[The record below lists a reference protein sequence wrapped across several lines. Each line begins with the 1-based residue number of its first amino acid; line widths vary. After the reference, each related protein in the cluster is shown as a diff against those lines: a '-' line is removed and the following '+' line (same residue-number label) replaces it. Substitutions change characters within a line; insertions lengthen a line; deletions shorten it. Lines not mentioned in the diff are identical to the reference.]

1 MASWEADADLLHS
14 SGARHALILSRT
26 GSAVGQLA
34 EGIAQALAPRQIRIS
49 SAGLSQG
56 RLDPLVRRVLAELS
70 VSVADPHPKTLG
82 DVDTSDVQAIL
93 VVSEDDPTPPALRD
107 VLRVHWPL
115 PDPAAGGG
123 TAEEKLARYRAVR
136 NELRRRLIR
145 VFARELVGAVATGG
159 TTTSIGPASGGDLD
173 AIQRL
178 LVGSLLPSR
187 DVGGPRQRFIVASEN
202 GRLIGCAGL
211 QVAGQDGLVRSMA
224 VHWTRRNAGL
234 GSRLHE
240 RLLFEA
246 VLAGVRTLYV
256 VTSSAEDFFAGH
268 GFRKIAAQAVP
279 AELQASEEFTAFV
292 PGGSTVMSRPVS
304 PAAA

>member
-1 MASWEADADLLHS
+1 MSSWEADADLLHS
-14 SGARHALILSRT
+14 SGARHALILSKT
-26 GSAVGQLA
+26 SSALGQLA
-34 EGIAQALAPRQIRIS
+34 VGMARALAPRQVRIS
-49 SAGLSQG
+49 AACAGRG
-56 RLDPLVRRVLAELS
+56 RADPIARRVLAELS
-70 VSVADPHPKTLG
+70 VDFADQHPQALG
-82 DVDTSDVQAIL
+82 EVDTAGVQAIL
-93 VVSEDDPTPPALRD
+93 VVSEEDPTPPELRA

-123 TAEEKLARYRAVR
+123 TEEERLARYRAVR

-145 VFARELVGAVATGG
+145 VFARELVPTAATVG

-173 AIQRL
+173 GIKRL

-187 DVGGPRQRFIVASEN
+187 DVGGASQRFIVASEG

-234 GSRLHE
+234 GSKLHR

-246 VLAGVRTLYV
+246 ALAGVRTLYV
-256 VTSSAEDFFAGH
+256 VTTTAEDFFAGH
-268 GFRKIAAQAVP
+268 GFRKVAADAVP

-292 PGGSTVMSRPVS
+292 PGGSAVMTRPAS
-304 PAAA
+304 PA

>member
-1 MASWEADADLLHS
+1 MSSWEADADLLHS

-26 GSAVGQLA
+26 SSALGQLA
-34 EGIAQALAPRQIRIS
+34 EGIARALAPRQVRIS
-49 SAGLSQG
+49 SAAAERG
-56 RLDPLVRRVLAELS
+56 RVDPLAKRVLAELS
-70 VSVADPHPKTLG
+70 VDFGDEQPKALAE
-82 DVDTSDVQAIL
+82 VDTSDVRAIL
-93 VVSEDDPTPPALRD
+93 VVTEEDPTPPGLRD
-107 VLRVHWPL
+107 VVRVHWPL
-115 PDPAAGGG
+115 PDPAAEGG
-123 TAEEKLARYRAVR
+123 TEEQRLARYRAVR

-145 VFARELVGAVATGG
+145 VFARELVAATAAGGATI
-159 TTTSIGPASGGDLD
+159 SIGPACGGDLD
-173 AIQRL
+173 AIKRL

-187 DVGGPRQRFIVASEN
+187 DVGGTNQRFIVASEN

-256 VTSSAEDFFAGH
+256 VTTTAEDFFAGH
-268 GFRKIAAQAVP
+268 GFRKVAAHAVP
-279 AELQASEEFTAFV
+279 PQLQASEEFTAFV

-304 PAAA
+304 PA

>member
-1 MASWEADADLLHS
+1 MSSWEADADLLHS

-26 GSAVGQLA
+26 NSALGQLA
-34 EGIAQALAPRQIRIS
+34 GGIARALAPRQVRIS
-49 SAGLSQG
+49 TATAERG
-56 RLDPLVRRVLAELS
+56 RVDPLARRVLAELS
-70 VSVADPHPKTLG
+70 VDLADQQPKTL
-82 DVDTSDVQAIL
+82 DEVDTSDVRAIL
-93 VVSEDDPTPPALRD
+93 VVAEEDPTPPALRD

-115 PDPAAGGG
+115 SDPAAGGG
-123 TAEEKLARYRAVR
+123 TEEERLARYRAVR
-136 NELRRRLIR
+136 NELRRRLIK
-145 VFARELVGAVATGG
+145 VFARELVPTAATAGATI
-159 TTTSIGPASGGDLD
+159 SIGPSSGGDLD
-173 AIQRL
+173 AITRL

-187 DVGGPRQRFIVASEN
+187 DVGGANQRFIVASEN

-256 VTSSAEDFFAGH
+256 VTTTAEDFFAGH
-268 GFRKIAAQAVP
+268 GFKKIAASAVP
-279 AELQASEEFTAFV
+279 SELQASEEFTAFV

-304 PAAA
+304 PA

>member
-1 MASWEADADLLHS
+1 MSNWEADADLLHS
-14 SGARHALILSRT
+14 SGARHALILSAN
-26 GSAVGQLA
+26 GAALGQLA
-34 EGIAQALAPRQIRIS
+34 GGLARALAPRQVS
-49 SAGLSQG
+49 VSAAGARG
-56 RLDPLVRRVLAELS
+56 APLDPLAKRVLAELS
-70 VSVADPHPKTLG
+70 VDVADQHLRPLAEVNTAG
-82 DVDTSDVQAIL
+82 VQAIL
-93 VVSEDDPTPPALRD
+93 VLGTDDPTPPALQG

-115 PDPAAGGG
+115 PDPAAEGGSE
-123 TAEEKLARYRAVR
+123 AEKLARYRAVR

-145 VFARELVGAVATGG
+145 VFARELSPSATTAA

-173 AIQRL
+173 AIKRL

-187 DVGGPRQRFIVASEN
+187 DVGESSQRFIVASEA

-246 VLAGVRTLYV
+246 LLAGVKRLWV
-256 VTSSAEDFFAGH
+256 VTTTAEDFFAGH
-268 GFRKIAAQAVP
+268 GFRKVAAGDVP
-279 AELQASEEFTAFV
+279 LELQASDEFTAFV

-304 PAAA
+304 PP

>member
-1 MASWEADADLLHS
+1 MSSWEADADLLHS

-26 GSAVGQLA
+26 NSALGQLA
-34 EGIAQALAPRQIRIS
+34 GGIAQALAPRQVRIS
-49 SAGLSQG
+49 TAAADRG
-56 RLDPLVRRVLAELS
+56 RPDPLAKRVLAELS
-70 VSVADPHPKTLG
+70 VDFADQQPKALAE
-82 DVDTSDVQAIL
+82 VDTSDVRAIL
-93 VVSEDDPTPPALRD
+93 VVADEDPTPPGLRD

-115 PDPAAGGG
+115 PDPAAEGG
-123 TAEEKLARYRAVR
+123 TEEERLPRYRAVR

-145 VFARELVGAVATGG
+145 VFARELVAAAATGG
-159 TTTSIGPASGGDLD
+159 ATISVGPASGGDLD
-173 AIQRL
+173 AIKRL

-187 DVGGPRQRFIVASEN
+187 DVGGAHQRFIVASEN

-234 GSRLHE
+234 GTKLHE

-256 VTSSAEDFFAGH
+256 VTTTAEDFFAGH
-268 GFRKIAAQAVP
+268 GFRKVAAHQVP
-279 AELQASEEFTAFV
+279 SELQASEEFTAFV
-292 PGGSTVMSRPVS
+292 PGGGTVMSRPVS
-304 PAAA
+304 PA

>member
-1 MASWEADADLLHS
+1 MSNWEADADLLHS
-14 SGARHALILSRT
+14 SGARHALILS
-26 GSAVGQLA
+26 GSNPALGQLA
-34 EGIAQALAPRQIRIS
+34 EGLARALAPRQVGIS
-49 SAGLSQG
+49 AAGTSG
-56 RLDPLVRRVLAELS
+56 ARLDPLARRVLAELS
-70 VSVADPHPKTLG
+70 VDVADQHLRSLAE
-82 DVDTSDVQAIL
+82 VDTSSVQAIL
-93 VVSEDDPTPPALRD
+93 VVSRDDPTPPALQG

-115 PDPAAGGG
+115 PDPAAAGGSE
-123 TAEEKLARYRAVR
+123 AEKLARYRAVR

-145 VFARELVGAVATGG
+145 VFARELSPTATTAA

-173 AIQRL
+173 AIKRL

-187 DVGGPRQRFIVASEN
+187 DVGEDRQRFIVASEA

-246 VLAGVRTLYV
+246 LLAGVKTLYV
-256 VTSSAEDFFAGH
+256 VTTTAEDFFAGH
-268 GFRKIAAQAVP
+268 GFKKVAASAVP
-279 AELQASEEFTAFV
+279 LELQASEEFTAFV

-304 PAAA
+304 PA

>member
-1 MASWEADADLLHS
+1 MSTWEADADLLHS
-14 SGARHALILSRT
+14 SGARHALILSQT
-26 GSAVGQLA
+26 NSALGQIA
-34 EGIAQALAPRQIRIS
+34 EGMARALAPRQVRIS
-49 SAGLSQG
+49 SAGASG
-56 RLDPLVRRVLAELS
+56 GPVDPLARRVLAELS
-70 VSVADPHPKTLG
+70 VDIADEHPKAL
-82 DVDTSDVQAIL
+82 DEVDTSDVQAIL
-93 VVSEDDPTPPALRD
+93 VVSEEDPTPPGLRG

-123 TAEEKLARYRAVR
+123 TGEERLARYRAVR

-145 VFARELVGAVATGG
+145 VFARELAATPATGG
-159 TTTSIGPASGGDLD
+159 ATTSIGPASGGDLD
-173 AIQRL
+173 AITRL

-187 DVGGPRQRFIVASEN
+187 DVGGTNQRFIVASEN

-234 GSRLHE
+234 GSRLHQ

-246 VLAGVRTLYV
+246 MLAGVRTLFV
-256 VTSSAEDFFAGH
+256 VTTTAEDFFAGH
-268 GFRKIAAQAVP
+268 GFRKVAADAVP
-279 AELQASEEFTAFV
+279 PALRASDEFTAFV

-304 PAAA
+304 PA